1 MIRDLTH
8 EKLSNRRSHSG
19 WTPDHRTLRF
29 RALFKLPTTRIRIIL
44 AVGLSCTIGLFA
56 GIGTYTFYYAEGLS
70 YFSDDPRACVNCHV
84 MREHFDGWLK
94 SPHHAVATCNSC
106 HTPTDFIGKYLTKAE
121 NGYWHSKG
129 FTFQDYHEPIMIRP
143 SNSTVLQRNC
153 VRCHQQFVSEIN
165 THPGKRR
172 EMLDCV
178 SCHRDVGH
186 GPVN

>member
-1 MIRDLTH
+1 MRMKRVPT
-8 EKLSNRRSHSG
+8 R
-19 WTPDHRTLRF
+19 LR
-29 RALFKLPTTRIRIIL
+29 IL
-44 AVGLSCTIGLFA
+44 LLLGLSGTIGLFA
-56 GIGTYTFYYAEGLS
+56 GIGTYTFYYAESLS

-94 SPHHAVATCNSC
+94 SPHHAVATCNDC
-106 HTPTDFIGKYLTKAE
+106 HTPTDFIGKYITKAE

-129 FTFQDYHEPIMIRP
+129 FTLQDYHEPIMIRP

-165 THPGKRR
+165 THAGNRR

-186 GPVN
+186 GPVR

>member
-1 MIRDLTH
+1 MSFLDTVTGRMNRVSTRLRVVLLLGLT
-8 EKLSNRRSHSG
+8 G
-19 WTPDHRTLRF
+19 
-29 RALFKLPTTRIRIIL
+29 
-44 AVGLSCTIGLFA
+44 TIGLFA

-94 SPHHAVATCNSC
+94 SPHHAVATCNDC
-106 HTPTDFIGKYLTKAE
+106 HTPTNFIGKYITKAE

-129 FTFQDYHEPIMIRP
+129 FTLQDYHEPIMIRP

-165 THPGKRR
+165 THAGNRR

-178 SCHRDVGH
+178 SCHRDLFD
-186 GPVN
+186 PVALSEYRHAQGGGDAACVSGG